1 MFIHYY
7 PLWKLSLWYN
17 LSFDH
22 NQLDAMLLELY
33 QKTIS
38 SKLNE
43 MRNED
48 EQLEFVTKNRRVIV
62 RQISSIHDF
71 SMMVNFMICQ

>member
-48 EQLEFVTKNRRVIV
+48 EQLEFVTKIDVLLLGKYHQFMI
-62 RQISSIHDF
+62 F